1 MNIAIIGCGNMGSAL
16 VRGLAQQ
23 PGHHLVVSDR
33 TESKVTAA
41 AEGAVSEVVYAPGV
55 AQAAHS
61 AEVVLLVVKPKYIAD
76 VLQEAAE
83 HAPDDALFISCA
95 AGVEMATLEATSGL
109 SARTI
114 NALRLAAQQANKALE
129 AIRQKR
135 GNVSDA
141 HVETTSKG
149 VGTDLRW
156 ASIMAT
162 TQSRANK
169 LSDEVVRKD
178 TQLEEVR
185 SQVKRLEG
193 KVRH

>member
-1 MNIAIIGCGNMGSAL
+1 MVSGRSTVGAL
-16 VRGLAQQ
+16 LIHGRGTGG
-23 PGHHLVVSDR
+23 PGR
-33 TESKVTAA
+33 
-41 AEGAVSEVVYAPGV
+41 
-55 AQAAHS
+55 
-61 AEVVLLVVKPKYIAD
+61 
-76 VLQEAAE
+76 AE
-83 HAPDDALFISCA
+83 HASSRKQTAACLHGKSPPQNRG
-95 AGVEMATLEATSGL
+95 AGVGVGTRAVHLCCHEHAPSSRIPDRPHAFVCFETCRADTEES
-109 SARTI
+109 R
-114 NALRLAAQQANKALE
+114 QQANKALE